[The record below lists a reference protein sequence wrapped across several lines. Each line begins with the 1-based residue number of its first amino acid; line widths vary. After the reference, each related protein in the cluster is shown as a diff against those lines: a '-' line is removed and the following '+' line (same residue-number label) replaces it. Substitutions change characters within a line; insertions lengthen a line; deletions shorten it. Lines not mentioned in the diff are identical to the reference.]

1 MPYQYYC
8 PCEKQQ
14 LLEGTE
20 ELAGQQVQCP
30 MCPQV
35 FVQPYPAGAQQ
46 QPAGSNPNMQA
57 PYGGGGYQAPGGSS
71 MGFPGPGGSNPAYPP
86 QGGSSAGLDPL
97 MGSGPHADHEL
108 ELICPNCKGKLIVM
122 ESQLGPGS
130 EAGCPHCNE
139 VIELLEEYT
148 TEYMRQREA
157 YLRQKE
163 EQLARKWMNIA
174 IGASILVGI
183 GMLVMIVLLN
193 LD

>member
-20 ELAGQQVQCP
+20 QLAGQQVQCP

-35 FVQPYPAGAQQ
+35 FI
-46 QPAGSNPNMQA
+46 QPAPPSGQPSL
-57 PYGGGGYQAPGGSS
+57 
-71 MGFPGPGGSNPAYPP
+71 GGSNPAMQQPY
-86 QGGSSAGLDPL
+86 GGGFGLGGPGGYDPL
-97 MGSGPHADHEL
+97 MGGPQVDREL
-108 ELICPNCKGKLIVM
+108 ELICPQCKGKLIVN
-122 ESQLGPGS
+122 ESQLGPGT
-130 EAGCPHCNE
+130 EAGCPHCGQA
-139 VIELLEEYT
+139 IELLEEYT

-174 IGASILVGI
+174 IGASILVGL
-183 GMLVMIVLLN
+183 GMLVMIVLLVM
-193 LD
+193 D